1 MTSAQGLT
9 VRTENHPARGVLC
22 ARTLTP
28 TVMRIGVLARRPLD
42 WLAARLGYVPEPFLL
57 THPALV
63 QARALMTACE
73 IGLFDALA
81 DGLRTTDDLA
91 ADLAADLGTDAAA
104 TAALVDVLVAMRYLR
119 RRPGAHDTVRLTRA
133 ARRWLT
139 RNSPTPLVH
148 SLAFRRDEWTWLA
161 GLTDFVRSGQPLDFH
176 ATMSAAA
183 WARYQAAMD
192 DLGRLC
198 LPECW
203 RGLRRY
209 LPRPDGTPRHAL
221 DLGGAS
227 GTYATAF
234 ARARSDLRVT
244 VADLP
249 DAVALATVP
258 DDLDGRL
265 RFAAADL
272 RTADLAALDPEVQR
286 YDLVFVSQV
295 LHHFDA
301 EACRDLVARAAAV
314 LRPGGVLAV
323 QDVLRTDRPDPLP
336 ALAQLYFAFTSR
348 SGAWTTDAVQ
358 GWQREAGLTPLRP
371 IAYRTVPG
379 VGLLAARR

>member
-1 MTSAQGLT
+1 
-9 VRTENHPARGVLC
+9 
-22 ARTLTP
+22 
-28 TVMRIGVLARRPLD
+28 MRIGVLARRPLD

-63 QARALMTACE
+63 QARALMAACE
-73 IGLFDALA
+73 TGLFDALA
-81 DGLRTTDDLA
+81 DTPRTPKA
-91 ADLAADLGTDAAA
+91 LAADLGTDPAA
-104 TAALVDVLVAMRYLR
+104 TSALVDVLVALRYLQR
-119 RRPGAHDTVRLTRA
+119 DGDALRLTRR

-139 RNSPTPLVH
+139 SASPTTLVH
-148 SLAFRRDEWTWLA
+148 SLAFRRDEWAWLA

-176 ATMSAAA
+176 ATMSADA

-192 DLGRLC
+192 DLAKLC
-198 LPECW
+198 LPECY
-203 RGLRRY
+203 RGLRRH
-209 LPRPDGTPRHAL
+209 LPRADGTPRHAL

-227 GTYATAF
+227 GTYAMAF
-234 ARARSDLRVT
+234 ARARPDLRVT

-258 DDLDGRL
+258 DDLAGRL

-272 RTADLAALDPEVQR
+272 RTADFAVLDPEVRR

-301 EACRDLVARAAAV
+301 EACRNLVARAAAV

-323 QDVLRTDRPDPLP
+323 QDVLRTERPDALP

-358 GWQREAGLTPLRP
+358 GWQREAGLTPRRP

>member
-1 MTSAQGLT
+1 
-9 VRTENHPARGVLC
+9 
-22 ARTLTP
+22 
-28 TVMRIGVLARRPLD
+28 MRIGVLARRPLD

-63 QARALMTACE
+63 QAQALMAASE
-73 IGLFDALA
+73 VGLFDALA
-81 DGLRTTDDLA
+81 DAPRSTDA
-91 ADLAADLGTDAAA
+91 LAADLGTDPVA
-104 TAALVDVLVAMRYLR
+104 TAALLDVLVALRYLQR
-119 RRPGAHDTVRLTRA
+119 STRPDGPSTVRLTRK

-139 RNSPTPLVH
+139 ADSPTPLVH

-161 GLTDFVRSGQPLDFH
+161 GLSDFVRSGQPLDFH
-176 ATMSAAA
+176 ATMDAAA
-183 WARYQAAMD
+183 WSRYQAAMG
-192 DLGRLC
+192 DLARLC

-203 RGLRRY
+203 RSLRRH

-227 GTYATAF
+227 GTYAAAF
-234 ARARSDLRVT
+234 ARARPDLHVT

-258 DDLDGRL
+258 DDLAGRL
-265 RFAAADL
+265 RFGAADL
-272 RTADLAALDPEVQR
+272 RTADLAALHPER
-286 YDLVFVSQV
+286 PTYDLVFVSQV
-295 LHHFDA
+295 LHHLDA
-301 EACRDLVARAAAV
+301 ETCRCLASRIAAV

-323 QDVLRTDRPDPLP
+323 QDVLRTERPDPLP

-348 SGAWTTDAVQ
+348 SGAWTTGTVQ
-358 GWQREAGLTPLRP
+358 SWQRDAGLAPLRP

-379 VGLLAARR
+379 MGLLVARR